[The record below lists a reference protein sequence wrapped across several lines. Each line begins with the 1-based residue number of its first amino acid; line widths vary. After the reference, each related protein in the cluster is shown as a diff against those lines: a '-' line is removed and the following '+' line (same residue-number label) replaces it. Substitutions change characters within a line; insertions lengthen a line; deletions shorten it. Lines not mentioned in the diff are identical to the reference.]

1 MLNVHFH
8 NKKEKHMSGTGVQ
21 VVRRNWW
28 LLAVRGLLSII
39 LGLIVLFL
47 PGIALLALVYV
58 FAAYMLIDGI
68 MAVVTSIR
76 ERGMLN
82 RWGWILFEGVL
93 GIVAGLIA
101 FFYPGITALILLYL
115 VAAWAIIT
123 GIMEIVTAFI
133 IRDMVSWEW
142 LLALAGVVSVL
153 FGIIL
158 FIHPGAGLLSILWL
172 VGVYSIIFGI
182 TFIVRAFQHHSCT
195 PALGV

>member
-1 MLNVHFH
+1 
-8 NKKEKHMSGTGVQ
+8 MSGTGVQ

-68 MAVVTSIR
+68 MAVVTSIQ

-142 LLALAGVVSVL
+142 LLALAGVVSVI

-172 VGVYSIIFGI
+172 VGVYSIIFGV
-182 TFIVRAFQHHSCT
+182 TFIVRAFQHRSWT
-195 PALGV
+195 PVLGV